1 MMKNI
6 KQLILVFLT
15 IFLLS
20 AFGCSNEFKEGS
32 DAYKRKDYKTA
43 FKLVKP
49 LAEQGNDDVTRPRYL
64 YQI

>member
-20 AFGCSNEFKEGS
+20 AFGYSNEF
-32 DAYKRKDYKTA
+32 
-43 FKLVKP
+43 
-49 LAEQGNDDVTRPRYL
+49 
-64 YQI
+64 

>member
-43 FKLVKP
+43 FKL
-49 LAEQGNDDVTRPRYL
+49 
-64 YQI
+64 